1 MGLGRGNGRN
11 VNVSDGN
18 RRSNIVEKDV
28 EEPGRSTSS
37 LPALQVGENGISQR
51 HESSKSRGSDNGF
64 ANQTITFPVPDFIRE
79 SNHEHVVSMM
89 QSPPTQVMERS
100 RGGGA
105 GYDPLR
111 IPSAIFE
118 TNKTTS
124 PVDWSIA
131 SNDSLFS
138 LQLGNSFSRERK
150 PAEVELQVS
159 PSLPVSVAD
168 TECRVAVAD
177 TDNPP
182 SVPMEEIIEE
192 TTETKKAEE
201 ATGLANETTSKD
213 ATKPGDVEDT
223 KERKKKTLAASCKSK
238 NSDKSG
244 ESNHSFTFPVLA
256 AGVKTTS
263 PKGFAKSQPPQ
274 PPPTPQAIAKSACG
288 NCFHCFSCHP
298 CSCSSCHP
306 CSCSSCCPSSCRPC
320 SCSSCHPCSCSSC
333 HPCSCSSCCPS
344 SCRPC
349 SCSSCHP
356 CSCSSCCPS
365 SCHPCSCSS
374 CHPCSCS
381 SCCPSSCHPC
391 NCSSCNCS
399 SCHPCSCSSC
409 CPCSCYPCSCSSC
422 NPSCCCSCRPS
433 CSCSCRPSFCCSCN
447 LRSCS
452 DCHPCSC
459 SNCHPCSCS
468 FCDQP
473 CSFSSSSC
481 CPCLCSSCCPCSSCS
496 IHPFSCISC
505 PPFSF
510 SSCDPR
516 NCTSCHQQGS
526 CASRFRD
533 CCFCSCSR
541 CCRCC

>member
-1 MGLGRGNGRN
+1 MLVMGTEE
-11 VNVSDGN
+11 
-18 RRSNIVEKDV
+18 NIVEKDV

-51 HESSKSRGSDNGF
+51 HDVDD
-64 ANQTITFPVPDFIRE
+64 AIP
-79 SNHEHVVSMM
+79 SNASHGKIK
-89 QSPPTQVMERS
+89 R
-100 RGGGA
+100 GGA

-244 ESNHSFTFPVLA
+244 ESNHSFTFPVKRSVHGLLATVPGQDATVPGQDATVPGQAATVLIVAVRAATVGIVTPKDCVRAGVVILPPRFFTCHVHYNSFLVARINLSKFNFFELCSLA

-274 PPPTPQAIAKSACG
+274 PPPTPRQLQNQLVATVFIVFHVILAVVLRVTLVVALRVAHLLVVLAVVLRVTLVVALRVTLVVALRVAHLLVVLAVVLHVTLAVVLRVVHLHVILAVVLHVTLVVVLRVVHLHVILAIVLHAIVFMS
-288 NCFHCFSCHP
+288 P
-298 CSCSSCHP
+298 
-306 CSCSSCCPSSCRPC
+306 
-320 SCSSCHPCSCSSC
+320 
-333 HPCSCSSCCPS
+333 
-344 SCRPC
+344 
-349 SCSSCHP
+349 
-356 CSCSSCCPS
+356 
-365 SCHPCSCSS
+365 
-374 CHPCSCS
+374 
-381 SCCPSSCHPC
+381 
-391 NCSSCNCS
+391 
-399 SCHPCSCSSC
+399 
-409 CPCSCYPCSCSSC
+409 
-422 NPSCCCSCRPS
+422 
-433 CSCSCRPSFCCSCN
+433 
-447 LRSCS
+447 L
-452 DCHPCSC
+452 
-459 SNCHPCSCS
+459 
-468 FCDQP
+468 
-473 CSFSSSSC
+473 
-481 CPCLCSSCCPCSSCS
+481 
-496 IHPFSCISC
+496 
-505 PPFSF
+505 
-510 SSCDPR
+510 
-516 NCTSCHQQGS
+516 
-526 CASRFRD
+526 
-533 CCFCSCSR
+533 
-541 CCRCC
+541 